1 MKKIIISILLIFG
14 VGIFVWFQGST
25 PKTAEKDHFRFRLTA
40 EPPHLDWSLATDNVS
55 SDIIFNLM
63 EGLVTFDHHLNV
75 HPGLATHWEI
85 SKDGKTYTFHIRKNV
100 KWTDGKE
107 LTAHDFVF
115 GWKRILDPKTA
126 SEYAYFLFDVLN
138 AQTFNEGK
146 LTDFSKVG
154 VKALSDDT
162 LEVTLWH
169 PASYFLKIHT
179 FWGTFPQ
186 RQDVV
191 EKYGDHWTDPKN
203 IVTLGPFKLSEWKH
217 DYKVVLKANPNYWG
231 NPPKLKQVTA
241 YIVNEDS
248 TALSLYETGKI
259 DLLRRIHPLVI
270 TKYKSLPDYQHGP
283 FLRGYYYGFNT
294 TKKPFDDVRVRR
306 AFSMSID
313 RTQFPEILQGNQIPT
328 SSWVPKGMFGYAPE
342 VGLQFNP
349 QKAQLLL
356 AQAGYPKGEN
366 FPEVTIVYDSRDD
379 NKVVAENLQQQ
390 WKKNLNVK
398 LFLENQEWKV
408 HLRQLR
414 DDAPHLWRLG
424 WGADFPD
431 PDNFL
436 NLFTSY
442 SGNNLTRWK
451 NQRYDKLIELG
462 ASEMDP
468 QKRLSYYK
476 EAQEILTEKD
486 VPIISLFMEAQNI
499 LLKPYVKGYHIN
511 AMGNTIL
518 KDVEIRQ

>member
-1 MKKIIISILLIFG
+1 M
-14 VGIFVWFQGST
+14 
-25 PKTAEKDHFRFRLTA
+25 AEDR
-40 EPPHLDWSLATDNVS
+40 ELDR
-55 SDIIFNLM
+55 
-63 EGLVTFDHHLNV
+63 
-75 HPGLATHWEI
+75 EI
-85 SKDGKTYTFHIRKNV
+85 
-100 KWTDGKE
+100 
-107 LTAHDFVF
+107 
-115 GWKRILDPKTA
+115 
-126 SEYAYFLFDVLN
+126 
-138 AQTFNEGK
+138 
-146 LTDFSKVG
+146 
-154 VKALSDDT
+154 
-162 LEVTLWH
+162 
-169 PASYFLKIHT
+169 
-179 FWGTFPQ
+179 
-186 RQDVV
+186 
-191 EKYGDHWTDPKN
+191 
-203 IVTLGPFKLSEWKH
+203 
-217 DYKVVLKANPNYWG
+217 
-231 NPPKLKQVTA
+231 
-241 YIVNEDS
+241 
-248 TALSLYETGKI
+248 
-259 DLLRRIHPLVI
+259 
-270 TKYKSLPDYQHGP
+270 
-283 FLRGYYYGFNT
+283 
-294 TKKPFDDVRVRR
+294 
-306 AFSMSID
+306 
-313 RTQFPEILQGNQIPT
+313 
-328 SSWVPKGMFGYAPE
+328 
-342 VGLQFNP
+342 LQFNP